1 MTGVVRARFGRRGDQ
16 GIRAVTVPVLV
27 APSTSLIIGSSVRL
41 CGWSLGDS
49 GFPPVNQSL
58 AVAVAA
64 AAAGTLT
71 LTGFLTVSEIL
82 VEPAAAWPA
91 GVNQVTLTNVA
102 GGTQTLDIEGGT
114 ANPVSVVFPNPLGT
128 TGTPVVSVPAIAGG
142 PAYTIQADGTISGGA
157 PAAGLAT
164 SQLLDGAQI
173 LGSSSPLSGVADT
186 QWLSDDGVYV
196 GTGVSVKVI
205 AGAVSG
211 CIYVI
216 DGSRW
221 DPD

>member
-1 MTGVVRARFGRRGDQ
+1 MARTTKDRRGYW
-16 GIRAVTVPVLV
+16 GIRAVTVPVTN
-27 APSTSLIIGSSVRL
+27 AGASPLIIGSSVRL

-49 GFPPVNQSL
+49 GFPSAAESL

-82 VEPAAAWPA
+82 IEPAAAWPA
-91 GVNQVTLTNVA
+91 GVNQVTLTNVT
-102 GGTQTLDIEGGT
+102 GGTQTFDIEGGT
-114 ANPVSVVFPNPLGT
+114 ANPVSVVFPNPLAT
-128 TGTPVVSVPAIAGG
+128 TGTPVVSVPAIVGG
-142 PAYTIQADGTISGGA
+142 PAYTIQADGTISGGS

-164 SQLLDGAQI
+164 CQLLDAGQI
-173 LGSSSPLSGVADT
+173 IGVSSPLTGVADT

-196 GTGVSVKVI
+196 GTGISVKVI

-211 CIYVI
+211 CLYVI
-216 DGSRW
+216 DGSSW